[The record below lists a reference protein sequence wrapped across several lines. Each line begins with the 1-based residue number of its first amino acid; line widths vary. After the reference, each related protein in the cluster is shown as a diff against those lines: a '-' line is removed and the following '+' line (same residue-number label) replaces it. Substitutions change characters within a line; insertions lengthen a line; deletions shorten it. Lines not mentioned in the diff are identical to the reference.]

1 MEEVTKITLP
11 EVLNKKK
18 DDSFNEFKIMMQNH
32 RFDFD
37 EQDPESGKTLL
48 MQLIESQSP
57 TEFIWFCLEY
67 FADTSVQDKSGNT
80 ALHYAFASPN
90 RQYAY
95 ILLLFN
101 ADTKIKNNDEKE
113 PHEMSP
119 SGMLKIEDIFKLYET
134 IDSLK
139 LVFAR
144 LTRQRR
150 DFAKEIFTFI
160 EGGKD
165 MKGVTSQKLTYFNM
179 WLNDENFNDAQTD
192 ANVFFEESRL
202 PSTTLEI
209 YYEEF
214 IIALTRIAK
223 LYEVGKLDE
232 FFELYKQALQSN
244 RKLQSDF

>member
-113 PHEMSP
+113 P
-119 SGMLKIEDIFKLYET
+119 D
-134 IDSLK
+134 
-139 LVFAR
+139 
-144 LTRQRR
+144 
-150 DFAKEIFTFI
+150 
-160 EGGKD
+160 
-165 MKGVTSQKLTYFNM
+165 
-179 WLNDENFNDAQTD
+179 
-192 ANVFFEESRL
+192 
-202 PSTTLEI
+202 
-209 YYEEF
+209 
-214 IIALTRIAK
+214 
-223 LYEVGKLDE
+223 
-232 FFELYKQALQSN
+232 
-244 RKLQSDF
+244 RKSVV